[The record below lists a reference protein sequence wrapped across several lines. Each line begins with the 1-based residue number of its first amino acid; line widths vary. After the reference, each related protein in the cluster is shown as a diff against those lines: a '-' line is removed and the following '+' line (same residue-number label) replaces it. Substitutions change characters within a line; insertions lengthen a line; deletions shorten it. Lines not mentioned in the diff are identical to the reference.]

1 MEKGKPK
8 KRSRSKSGGGKRKTD
23 QNELKLTLEQVQT
36 NITIRVKSPTNSN
49 SNSQV
54 NNIGDLA
61 GLVTL
66 QNEPKSTNRKKE
78 RRPSADRPSSYMRSV
93 KDDRIG
99 QLNEQS
105 EETLGQMNT
114 FSGDITDKV
123 QFASNLDG

>member
-1 MEKGKPK
+1 M
-8 KRSRSKSGGGKRKTD
+8 RSKSGGGKRKTD
-23 QNELKLTLEQVQT
+23 QGELKLTLEQVQT

-49 SNSQV
+49 SN
-54 NNIGDLA
+54 DLA
-61 GLVTL
+61 GLVTQ

-78 RRPSADRPSSYMRSV
+78 RRPSADHPSSYMRSV

-114 FSGDITDKV
+114 FSGDAAEKV
-123 QFASNLDG
+123 QFAGNLDG